1 MNRIKIVLLYT
12 SSLLGLTAHAEKT
25 TVTGHVNARKPISPD
40 LVGIF
45 FEDLNSA
52 ADGRLYA
59 EWVQNRSFE
68 YQATEQPN
76 MGSLTLGVFSTR
88 RRCCL
93 CANWNE
99 FNLAI

>member
-68 YQATEQPN
+68 YQATEQRN
-76 MGSLTLGVFSTR
+76 MGSLTYWEYFQRGGGAVFVRTGMSS
-88 RRCCL
+88 
-93 CANWNE
+93 
-99 FNLAI
+99 I